1 MSSSASRLQSPQA
14 ALASRAVICAMLA
27 ALAFAAR
34 AGDMKPLN
42 DEEMSGVRGSDGL
55 AFNLRDFSLTGPL
68 TLTYT
73 SPGPSPT
80 KLWLGNFS
88 LSRSDDPSATFSDP
102 YTLRVVSRGAGL
114 ADMIRL
120 TEPANLN
127 GVLKW
132 QFAAD
137 WGTSA
142 NGIDFNGGALLVQDL
157 VTRGGSLSLTTPATP
172 GVEGI
177 AFGLAL
183 QADIGNLIIRPR
195 GRDDITQA
203 DPATVTEQLR
213 FSGIKLGAAD
223 ASGVM
228 LNTPWAIADATTQP
242 GIFNAITDA
251 SGNSFL
257 HIGIGWPTTAAGAS
271 IGGMSIDSIVFKSDT
286 LPGGQMDLGS
296 SRIGTIQLQYLD
308 VKLKPG
314 F

>member
-1 MSSSASRLQSPQA
+1 MRGSSSFIATVL
-14 ALASRAVICAMLA
+14 ALLA
-27 ALAFAAR
+27 ASGVH
-34 AGDMKPLN
+34 AGDMQPLAD
-42 DEEMSGVRGSDGL
+42 DELAGVRGSDGL
-55 AFNLRDFSLTGPL
+55 AFNLRDFSLNGPL

-73 SPGPSPT
+73 SPGPAPG
-80 KLWLGNFS
+80 KLWLGNLS
-88 LSRSDDPSATFSDP
+88 LSRSDDTTATFSDP
-102 YTLRVVSRGAGL
+102 YTLRVISRGDGL
-114 ADMIRL
+114 ADVIRL
-120 TEPANLN
+120 TEPANVN
-127 GVLKW
+127 GALKW

-157 VTRGGSLSLTTPATP
+157 VTRGGSLTLTTPAAP

-183 QADIGNLIIRPR
+183 QADIGHLILRPR
-195 GRDDITQA
+195 GRDDMTQA

-213 FSGIKLGAAD
+213 FSGIKLGAANE
-223 ASGVM
+223 SGVL
-228 LNTPWAIADATTQP
+228 LNSPWVIADATNQP

-257 HIGIGWPTTAAGAS
+257 HVGIGWPTTAAGAP
-271 IGGMSIDSIVFKSDT
+271 IGGLSIDSIVFKSDT

-296 SRIGTIQLQYLD
+296 SRIGTMQIQYLD

>member
-1 MSSSASRLQSPQA
+1 MRGSSLITVVTLSL
-14 ALASRAVICAMLA
+14 LA
-27 ALAFAAR
+27 ALNAR
-34 AGDMKPLN
+34 AGDMKPLAD
-42 DEEMSGVRGSDGL
+42 DELAGVRGSDGL
-55 AFNLRDFSLTGPL
+55 AFNLRDFSLNGPL

-80 KLWLGNFS
+80 SLWLGKLS
-88 LSRSDDPSATFSDP
+88 LSRSDDPAATFSDP
-102 YTLRVVSRGAGL
+102 YTLRVISRGDGL
-114 ADMIRL
+114 ADVIRL
-120 TEPANLN
+120 TEPANVN
-127 GVLKW
+127 GALKW

-157 VTRGGSLSLTTPATP
+157 VTRGGSLTLTTPATP

-183 QADIGNLIIRPR
+183 QADIGHLILRPR
-195 GRDDITQA
+195 GRDDITQS

-213 FSGIKLGAAD
+213 FSGIKLGAANE
-223 ASGVM
+223 SGV
-228 LNTPWAIADATTQP
+228 LLGSPWVIADATNQP

-257 HIGIGWPTTAAGAS
+257 HVGIGWPTTAAGAP
-271 IGGMSIDSIVFKSDT
+271 IGGLSIDSIVFKSDT

-296 SRIGTIQLQYLD
+296 SRIGTMQIQYLD

>member
-1 MSSSASRLQSPQA
+1 MRRTSFIAFASRALLCAA
-14 ALASRAVICAMLA
+14 ALAGGTLA
-27 ALAFAAR
+27 AASQMQPLA
-34 AGDMKPLN
+34 
-42 DEEMSGVRGSDGL
+42 DEELSGVRGSDGL

-88 LSRSDDPSATFSDP
+88 LSRSDDPAATFSDP
-102 YTLRVVSRGAGL
+102 YTLRVISRGGGL
-114 ADMIRL
+114 ADVIRL
-120 TEPANLN
+120 TEPANVN
-127 GVLKW
+127 GALKW

-137 WGTSA
+137 WGTNA
-142 NGIDFNGGALLVQDL
+142 NGIDFNGGALVVQDL
-157 VTRGGSLSLTTPATP
+157 VTRGGSLTLTTPATP

-183 QADIGNLIIRPR
+183 QADIGSLILRPR
-195 GRDDITQA
+195 GRDDVTQA

-213 FSGIKLGAAD
+213 FSGIKLGAAND
-223 ASGVM
+223 SGV
-228 LNTPWAIADATTQP
+228 LLGTPWAIADATTQP
-242 GIFNAITDA
+242 GIFNAVTDS

-257 HIGIGWPTTAAGAS
+257 HIGIGWPTTAAGAP
-271 IGGMSIDSIVFKSDT
+271 IGGISIDSIVFKSDT